1 MSIRRKEHTM
11 RRLALLLAIAVGT
24 ALVAAAC
31 LALAACGNE
40 DTTAPAAG
48 ATTGE
53 TQTSADAMSIQA
65 GSLDPGT
72 YASGALFEP
81 ALQLTIDEPGWRA
94 LFTPD
99 DDELALEHTDGRF
112 LAFTRVTRVVDPKTN
127 QDVAAPDDLAEWLS
141 RHPAL
146 QPTQSAPA
154 SVGDASGTR
163 VDASPTEAET
173 NLFWY
178 PSGSM
183 HTAPQVRWRVVVV
196 DVDGTP
202 LTIVFGAPTASF
214 DQGVAKLEPLLAAVQ
229 FD

>member
-1 MSIRRKEHTM
+1 M

-31 LALAACGNE
+31 LALAACGSE

-48 ATTGE
+48 ATTAE
-53 TQTSADAMSIQA
+53 TQASAEAMSIQA

-72 YASGALFEP
+72 YESGALFEP
-81 ALQLTIDEPGWRA
+81 ALRLTIDEPGWRA
-94 LFTPD
+94 LFAPD
-99 DDELALEHTDGRF
+99 DDELALENEDGRF
-112 LAFTRVTRVVDPKTN
+112 LAFTRVTRVVDPKTGR
-127 QDVAAPDDLAEWLS
+127 DVPAPDDLTGWLS
-141 RHPAL
+141 KHPTL
-146 QPTQSAPA
+146 QPTRSAPA
-154 SVGDASGTR
+154 AVGGASGKR
-163 VDASPTEAET
+163 VDAAPAESET

-183 HTAPQVRWRVVVV
+183 HTAPGVRWRVYVV

-202 LTIVFGAPTASF
+202 LTVVFGASTASF
-214 DQGVAKLEPLLAAVQ
+214 EKGAKKLEPLLASVQ